1 MNYAQIRDMD
11 ITDGP
16 GIRVGFYV
24 QGCDL
29 YCKGCYNYS
38 IWDFDGGKNWT
49 IETNDYLINLMNK
62 NYIKGLSILGGDPL
76 SVLLRDKREP
86 YMLYELVSK
95 VKEKYK
101 DKTIWLWTGYTFEEI
116 YNFNESPDT
125 RLQEKCKSI
134 LDYVDVIVDGRFDKN
149 LKNLN
154 LKFCG
159 SSNQRVIDVKKSL
172 VENKVVLYEE

>member
-86 YMLYELVSK
+86 SMLYELVSK

-101 DKTIWLWTGYTFEEI
+101 NKTIWLWTGYKFEEI
-116 YNFNESPDT
+116 YNFNENLDT

-172 VENKVVLYEE
+172 VENKVILYEE